1 MALSPSLDD
10 FVARETYFDLML
22 VDTLLCSFDYAPDTL
37 IKVAR
42 ESSCNNGPAFI
53 AAIML
58 EHECTVA
65 FSHPYQSNFLPL
77 NINGPPVYVGTS
89 VADFHGASRI
99 TPPARWPACA
109 GIAQKKP
116 ARSGPRLMH
125 PLRRQ
130 RGPSQYR
137 TLRSAG
143 AKRKKKEIKK
153 GRLVAGAA
161 RSR

>member
-65 FSHPYQSNFLPL
+65 FSHPYQSN
-77 NINGPPVYVGTS
+77 VS
-89 VADFHGASRI
+89 D
-99 TPPARWPACA
+99 
-109 GIAQKKP
+109 
-116 ARSGPRLMH
+116 
-125 PLRRQ
+125 
-130 RGPSQYR
+130 PSNP
-137 TLRSAG
+137 TLRHS
-143 AKRKKKEIKK
+143 R
-153 GRLVAGAA
+153 
-161 RSR
+161 RSRMLRPVISDTERTCKRDWNS